1 MYKDGVYVPDIGCVQ
16 EESDVDVTAEYV
28 ERSTVRTTKPTRPS
42 QTGRSQ
48 TGGSHYQM
56 PIEPVDYIYENGLGY
71 MEGNVVKYITRHQS
85 KNGEEDVIKAI
96 DYCNMILEKK
106 YGHKA
111 I

>member
-1 MYKDGVYVPDIGCVQ
+1 
-16 EESDVDVTAEYV
+16 
-28 ERSTVRTTKPTRPS
+28 
-42 QTGRSQ
+42 
-48 TGGSHYQM
+48 
-56 PIEPVDYIYENGLGY
+56 
-71 MEGNVVKYITRHQS
+71 MEGNVVKYITSHQS